1 MKEQLY
7 KRILLTEKTLT
18 FFHIIES
25 KLNIEDIYHLYIIS
39 SEHFRTIYTLFYN
52 KLMPKNDFNKMSKDW
67 LYIGYYQTKD
77 DFTCKINFIDKN
89 NNEKPTI

>member
-1 MKEQLY
+1 
-7 KRILLTEKTLT
+7 
-18 FFHIIES
+18 
-25 KLNIEDIYHLYIIS
+25 
-39 SEHFRTIYTLFYN
+39 
-52 KLMPKNDFNKMSKDW
+52 MPKNDFNKMSKDW